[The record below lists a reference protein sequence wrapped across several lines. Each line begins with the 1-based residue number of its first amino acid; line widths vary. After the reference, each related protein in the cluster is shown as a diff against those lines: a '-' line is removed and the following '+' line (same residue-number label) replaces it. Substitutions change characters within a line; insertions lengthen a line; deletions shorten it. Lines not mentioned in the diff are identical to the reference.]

1 MTKAD
6 TKKEVNQINRI
17 TIITKTRN
25 DKLNR
30 ESMEG
35 DFDVPKLKWYQW
47 VWVVPALIIESILS
61 KFRK

>member
-1 MTKAD
+1 
-6 TKKEVNQINRI
+6 
-17 TIITKTRN
+17 
-25 DKLNR
+25 
-30 ESMEG
+30 MEG